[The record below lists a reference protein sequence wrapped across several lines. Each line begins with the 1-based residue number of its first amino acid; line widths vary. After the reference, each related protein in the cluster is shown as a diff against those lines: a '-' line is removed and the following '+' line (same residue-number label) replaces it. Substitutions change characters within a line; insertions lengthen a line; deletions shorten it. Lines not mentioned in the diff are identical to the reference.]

1 MRFDV
6 LARSG
11 LARLGRLVTPHGE
24 IATPAFM
31 PVGTA
36 GTVKALHPSEVS
48 DTGARLLIANTYH
61 LWLRPGA
68 ELIAEQGG
76 LHAFMRWPHAIAT
89 DSGGFQAFSL
99 AQRVKVSEDGFD
111 FASHL
116 DGSRRKLTPEES
128 MRVQGLLGS
137 DIALQL
143 DICPPA
149 GVPRSELVLAVER
162 TTRWAERCLSARKP
176 GQALFGI
183 VQGGTDVDLRCQHA
197 EALARLPLDGLALGG
212 FSVGEPPES
221 MYQALERVVPGMDQ
235 ERPRYLMGVGTP
247 RDLVRAIAVGV
258 DIFDCVMP
266 TRNARNGQAFVRGG
280 RLTLKNARFRADPRP
295 LDESCSCPVCSQRFS
310 RAYLRHL
317 YVAGEILAHRLLSLH
332 NLHTYASL
340 MASAR
345 KAISEGQ
352 IERWVHDMSS
362 LSAAERE
369 NEDAVDSLDGE
380 PPRT

>member
-11 LARLGRLVTPHGE
+11 QARLGRLVTPHGDVS
-24 IATPAFM
+24 TPAFM

-68 ELIAEQGG
+68 ELVAEQGG

-111 FASHL
+111 FASHI

-149 GVPRSELVLAVER
+149 NVPRSELVSAIAR
-162 TTRWAERCLSARKP
+162 TTRWAERCLLARKP

-183 VQGGTDVDLRCQHA
+183 VQGGTDVELRCQHA
-197 EALARLPLDGLALGG
+197 EELARLPLDGLALGG

-235 ERPRYLMGVGTP
+235 GRPRYLMGVGTP
-247 RDLVRAIAVGV
+247 RDLVRAMAVGV
-258 DIFDCVMP
+258 DLFDCVMP

-280 RLTLKNARFRADPRP
+280 RLTLKNARYRADSRP
-295 LDESCSCPVCSQRFS
+295 LDESCSCPVCSQGFS

-317 YVAGEILAHRLLSLH
+317 FVAGEILAHRLLSLH
-332 NLHTYASL
+332 NLHHYASL

-352 IERWVHDMSS
+352 FERWVHDMSS
-362 LSAAERE
+362 PSAAERE
-369 NEDAVDSLDGE
+369 NGEAVDGVE
-380 PPRT
+380 GRPPSA

>member
-1 MRFDV
+1 
-6 LARSG
+6 
-11 LARLGRLVTPHGE
+11 
-24 IATPAFM
+24 M

-36 GTVKALHPSEVS
+36 GSVKALHPAEVGA
-48 DTGARLLIANTYH
+48 TGARLLIANTYH

-68 ELIAEQGG
+68 EVVAEHGG
-76 LHAFMRWPHAIAT
+76 LHGFMRWPHAIAT

-99 AQRVKVSEDGFD
+99 AQRVRVDEAGFE
-111 FASHL
+111 FSSHI
-116 DGSRRKLTPEES
+116 DGSRRRLTPEES

-149 GVPRSELVLAVER
+149 NVPRSELIAAVER

-212 FSVGEPPES
+212 FSVGEPPDR
-221 MYQALERVVPGMDQ
+221 MHQALERVVPGVDAA
-235 ERPRYLMGVGTP
+235 RPRYLMGVGTP
-247 RDLVRAIAVGV
+247 LDLVRAVSVGV
-258 DIFDCVMP
+258 DLFDCVMP
-266 TRNARNGQAFVRGG
+266 TRNARNGQAFVRDG
-280 RLTLKNARFRADPRP
+280 RLRLKNARFRTDSRP
-295 LDESCSCPVCSQRFS
+295 LDEACGCPVCSQGFS

-317 YVAGEILAHRLLSLH
+317 YVSGEILGHRLISLH
-332 NLHTYASL
+332 NLHHYASL

-352 IERWVHDMSS
+352 LEHWVHVMSQQ
-362 LSAAERE
+362 AAGGTDLEE
-369 NEDAVDSLDGE
+369 S
-380 PPRT
+380 

>member
-1 MRFDV
+1 M
-6 LARSG
+6 
-11 LARLGRLVTPHGE
+11 
-24 IATPAFM
+24 
-31 PVGTA
+31 
-36 GTVKALHPSEVS
+36 EVS
-48 DTGARLLIANTYH
+48 DTGSRLLIANTYH

-68 ELIAEQGG
+68 ELVAEHGG

-99 AQRVKVSEDGFD
+99 AERVRVDESGFD

-116 DGSRRKLTPEES
+116 DGSRRRLTPEES

-149 GVPRSELVLAVER
+149 NVPRSELIAAVER

-197 EALARLPLDGLALGG
+197 ETLARLPLDGLALGG
-212 FSVGEPPES
+212 FSVGESPDL
-221 MYQALERVVPGMDQ
+221 MHQALERVVPALDSA
-235 ERPRYLMGVGTP
+235 RPRYLMGVGTP
-247 RDLVRAIAVGV
+247 LDLVRAVSVGV
-258 DIFDCVMP
+258 DLFDCVMP
-266 TRNARNGQAFVRGG
+266 TRNARNGQAFVSRG
-280 RLTLKNARFRADPRP
+280 RLRLKNARYRTDARP
-295 LDESCSCPVCSQRFS
+295 LDETCSCPACSQGFS

-317 YVAGEILAHRLLSLH
+317 YVAGEILGHRLISLH
-332 NLHTYASL
+332 NLHHYASL

-352 IERWVHDMSS
+352 VEDWVQVMSQRDG
-362 LSAAERE
+362 A
-369 NEDAVDSLDGE
+369 AVDSEVVDG
-380 PPRT
+380 

>member
-1 MRFDV
+1 VRFEV
-6 LARSG
+6 ITRSG
-11 LARLGRLVTPHGE
+11 RARRGQLWTPHGVVE
-24 IATPAFM
+24 TPAFM
-31 PVGTA
+31 PVGTL
-36 GTVKALHPSEVS
+36 GSVKALHPAEVS

-68 ELIAEQGG
+68 ELVAEHGG
-76 LHAFMRWPHAIAT
+76 LHSFMRWPHAIAT

-99 AQRVKVSEDGFD
+99 AQRVRVDEGGFD
-111 FASHL
+111 FASHI
-116 DGSRRKLTPEES
+116 DGSRRRLTPEES

-149 GVPRSELVLAVER
+149 NVPRSELIAAVER

-197 EALARLPLDGLALGG
+197 ETLGRLPLDGLALGG
-212 FSVGEPPES
+212 FSVGEPPDL
-221 MYQALERVVPGMDQ
+221 MHQALERVVPALDAA
-235 ERPRYLMGVGTP
+235 RPRYLMGVGTP
-247 RDLVRAIAVGV
+247 LDLVRAVSVGV
-258 DIFDCVMP
+258 DLFDCVMP
-266 TRNARNGQAFVRGG
+266 TRNARNGQAFVSRG
-280 RLTLKNARFRADPRP
+280 RLTLKNARYRTDPRP
-295 LDESCSCPVCSQRFS
+295 LDETCGCPVCSQGFS

-317 YVAGEILAHRLLSLH
+317 YVAGEILGHRLISLH
-332 NLHTYASL
+332 NLHHYASL

-352 IERWVHDMSS
+352 IADWVQVMS
-362 LSAAERE
+362 ERE
-369 NEDAVDSLDGE
+369 APAVDSEGS
-380 PPRT
+380 

>member
-1 MRFDV
+1 
-6 LARSG
+6 
-11 LARLGRLVTPHGE
+11 
-24 IATPAFM
+24 M

-68 ELIAEQGG
+68 ELVAEQGG

-111 FASHL
+111 FASHI

-149 GVPRSELVLAVER
+149 GVPRSELVSAVER
-162 TTRWAERCLSARKP
+162 TTRWAERCLLARKP

-183 VQGGTDVDLRCQHA
+183 VQGGTDVELRCQHA
-197 EALARLPLDGLALGG
+197 EALAALPLDGLALGG

-235 ERPRYLMGVGTP
+235 GRPRYLMGVGTP
-247 RDLVRAIAVGV
+247 RDLVRAMAVGV
-258 DIFDCVMP
+258 DLFDCVMP

-280 RLTLKNARFRADPRP
+280 RLTLKNARFRADSRP
-295 LDESCSCPVCSQRFS
+295 LDESCSCPVCSQGFS

-317 YVAGEILAHRLLSLH
+317 FVAGEILAHRLLSLH
-332 NLHTYASL
+332 NLHHYASL

-352 IERWVHDMSS
+352 FERWVHDMSS
-362 LSAAERE
+362 PSAAERE
-369 NEDAVDSLDGE
+369 NGDAVEGVEAELPSA
-380 PPRT
+380 